1 MKSFSAQSIPAII
14 ANVTGNRK
22 KLLSTTVWIVI
33 GVLFLRSCVLNS
45 INSVPSEVLEQIQDR
60 YITCI
65 TFEDTP
71 VWPGNT
77 RQPECGTLEIKVL
90 GEGIITEVQK
100 SEGITE
106 AICFQIDVQ
115 NPFWSTQ
122 GAGTTRHEIK
132 QSPMRTSYQV
142 AILQNGSWKT
152 FPDQAQ
158 ENEQRWAEYSCPKA
172 E

>member
-1 MKSFSAQSIPAII
+1 MRSMSIENIRASITKLIRDRSRLRSTII
-14 ANVTGNRK
+14 W
-22 KLLSTTVWIVI
+22 LVI
-33 GVLFLRSCVLNS
+33 GILFLRSCILNS
-45 INSVPSEVLEQIQDR
+45 LNSLPSEVMSQIQDQ

-77 RQPECGTLEIKVL
+77 RQPECGTFEIKVV
-90 GEGIITEVQK
+90 GKGTVSAQQK

-106 AICFQIDVQ
+106 AVCFEIQVQ
-115 NPFWSTQ
+115 NPFWSTS

-132 QSPMRTSYQV
+132 QSSMRTSYQV
-142 AILQNGSWKT
+142 AILQNGNWTT

-158 ENEQRWAEYSCPKA
+158 ENEQRWADYSCP
-172 E
+172 EP

>member
-1 MKSFSAQSIPAII
+1 MKSLSAQNIRARIS
-14 ANVTGNRK
+14 NLTGDRR
-22 KLLSTTVWIVI
+22 KLLSTTIWIVI
-33 GVLFLRSCVLNS
+33 GVLFLRSCILNS
-45 INSVPSEVLEQIQDR
+45 MNSLPSEVLAQIQDQ

-77 RQPECGTLEIKVL
+77 RQPECGTFEIKVI
-90 GEGIITEVQK
+90 GKGAITDQQK

-106 AICFQIDVQ
+106 AICFQIEVQ
-115 NPFWSTQ
+115 NPFWSTS

-142 AILQNGSWKT
+142 AIRQNGSWET

-158 ENEQRWAEYSCPKA
+158 QNERRWAEYSCP
-172 E
+172 EP

>member
-1 MKSFSAQSIPAII
+1 MKSFPAQNIQTTI
-14 ANVTGNRK
+14 ANLTGDRR
-22 KLLSTTVWIVI
+22 KLLSTTIWAVI
-33 GVLFLRSCVLNS
+33 GVLFLRSCILNS
-45 INSVPSEVLEQIQDR
+45 MNSLPSEVMSQIQDQ

-77 RQPECGTLEIKVL
+77 RQPECGTFEIKVV
-90 GEGIITEVQK
+90 GNGTVSAQQK
-100 SEGITE
+100 SEVITE
-106 AICFQIDVQ
+106 AICFEIQVQ
-115 NPFWSTQ
+115 NPFWSTS

-142 AILQNGSWKT
+142 AILQDGSWIT

-158 ENEQRWAEYSCPKA
+158 ENEKRWAEYSCPA
-172 E
+172 P

>member
-1 MKSFSAQSIPAII
+1 MKSLSAQNIRARIS
-14 ANVTGNRK
+14 NLTGDRR
-22 KLLSTTVWIVI
+22 KLLSTTIWIVI
-33 GVLFLRSCVLNS
+33 GVLFLRSCILTSMNS
-45 INSVPSEVLEQIQDR
+45 LPSEVMSQIQDQ

-77 RQPECGTLEIKVL
+77 RQPECGTFEIKVI
-90 GEGIITEVQK
+90 GKGAITDQQK

-106 AICFQIDVQ
+106 AICFQIEVQ
-115 NPFWSTQ
+115 NPFWSTS

-142 AILQNGSWKT
+142 AIRQNGSWET

-158 ENEQRWAEYSCPKA
+158 QNEQRWAEYSCP
-172 E
+172 EP